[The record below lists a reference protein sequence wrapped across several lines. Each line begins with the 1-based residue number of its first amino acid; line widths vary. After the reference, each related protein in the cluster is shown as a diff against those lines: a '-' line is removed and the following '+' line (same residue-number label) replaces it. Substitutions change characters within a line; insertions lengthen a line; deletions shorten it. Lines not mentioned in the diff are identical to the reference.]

1 MPFKV
6 ETCLRNKKFFMIVV
20 NVKMVLS
27 LLENINLAP
36 KIVFRYVDDIK
47 LLRAIKLGWRWENG
61 KMRPGRGRRRRS
73 T

>member
-1 MPFKV
+1 M
-6 ETCLRNKKFFMIVV
+6 
-20 NVKMVLS
+20 LS

-36 KIVFRYVDDIK
+36 KIAFRYVDDIRK

>member
-6 ETCLRNKKFFMIVV
+6 ETCLRNKKFF
-20 NVKMVLS
+20 S

-47 LLRAIKLGWRWENG
+47 LLRAIKLGWRWENV